1 MKNLLSAIL
10 LIALTCLAVVK
21 IEQANETIIHQST
34 AIANLEY
41 RLNAYRYDMQR
52 AQPYIKVD
60 TMFAGGRPA
69 TIIVKVRRPVLLD
82 PSILML
88 AATPED
94 SGSWSIRVVERGEE
108 DVK

>member
-1 MKNLLSAIL
+1 MKSIILVIAIVGFV
-10 LIALTCLAVVK
+10 IISIGG
-21 IEQANETIIHQST
+21 IERANQTITNQNET
-34 AIANLEY
+34 IANLEA
-41 RLNAYRYDMQR
+41 RLSAYRYDMQR

-60 TMFAGGRPA
+60 TMFVDGRPG
-69 TIIVKVRRPVLLD
+69 TIIVKIRRPELLD

-108 DVK
+108 EGK